1 MPWLFG
7 RRKEGFSATITWFY
21 FNQISA
27 LIFII
32 TEFILIELAHVYMV
46 SQNLRT
52 SIFLY
57 HCWTWILIGVKVEWN
72 SKVHLVSKSVSII

>member
-1 MPWLFG
+1 M
-7 RRKEGFSATITWFY
+7 TYIY

-32 TEFILIELAHVYMV
+32 TKYILIELAHIYMV

-57 HCWTWILIGVKVEWN
+57 HCWTCILTGAKEE
-72 SKVHLVSKSVSII
+72 

>member
-1 MPWLFG
+1 MG
-7 RRKEGFSATITWFY
+7 ATITCIH

-27 LIFII
+27 LIFLI
-32 TEFILIELAHVYMV
+32 TEYILIELTHIYMV

-57 HCWTWILIGVKVEWN
+57 HC
-72 SKVHLVSKSVSII
+72 